1 MPETL
6 RINEVLIHPRQRK
19 EVPREHLE
27 DLAQSI
33 KRFGLFHP
41 IRLNRADRSL
51 NTGFCRFSALMLLGT
66 LELVEGEHFR
76 FADIEDELEAREM
89 ELEENVRR
97 KNLEWWE
104 EAAAISDLHELRRAK
119 FGDTWSV
126 RKTAEMVGKSIGT
139 VQNSIALSREIKKDP
154 ELRKVE
160 KLSSALNKV
169 NTKKLIEEK
178 REQIDRRTK
187 GLTPQIPAEI
197 MQGDALE
204 LIQGEPD
211 ESFDAVVT
219 NFPFGVEL
227 EFKSGEKPYHD
238 EEEYITDLVR
248 GVTYEAYRVLRPNSW
263 MVGFFDMR
271 KITYSNHTRKL
282 IKMVKELTTK
292 LQYHPETSPS
302 VLDLIN
308 SIQYE
313 STRAMGLTGWM
324 EEAGFDYV
332 TLMPCVWVK
341 PNKTQGNI
349 GDPKKGFIVAYEAFV
364 FAAKGNAILLKQG
377 HQNIFVYNTLTPS
390 ERIFSVQMSREICR
404 EVLDLVVMGGAR
416 VLDPFAGVGSFGL
429 AALDKQCSFKGFE
442 LDEERYKNGNMLLRE
457 HQFATPKKEIA

>member
-1 MPETL
+1 MMPDTL
-6 RINEVLIHPRQRK
+6 QLREVLIHPRQRK
-19 EVPREHLE
+19 EVPQEHLGALVE
-27 DLAQSI
+27 SI
-33 KRFGLFHP
+33 QRFGLFHP

-51 NTGFCRFSALMLLGT
+51 NTGFCRFSAMMLMGVT
-66 LELVEGEHFR
+66 ELVEGEHFR
-76 FADIEDELEAREM
+76 YADIHDELEAREM

-104 EAAAISDLHELRRAK
+104 EAAAISDLHELRKEK
-119 FGDTWSV
+119 FGENWSV

-139 VQNSIALSREIKKDP
+139 VQNSITLSKEILKDP
-154 ELRKVE
+154 ELRKIE
-160 KLSSALNKV
+160 KLSSALNRV
-169 NTKKLIEEK
+169 TTKKLIEEK
-178 REQIDRRTK
+178 RDQIERRTR
-187 GLTPQIPAEI
+187 GLTPSIPAEI
-197 MQGDALE
+197 IHGDAYS
-204 LIQGEPD
+204 LIKAEPD

-263 MVGFFDMR
+263 MVGFFDVR

-282 IKMVKELTTK
+282 VKMVKELCTK
-292 LQYHPETSPS
+292 VHYHPETNDS
-302 VLDLIN
+302 VLSLI
-308 SIQYE
+308 SDIQYE

-341 PNKTQGNI
+341 PNKSQGTL
-349 GDPKKGFIVAYEAFV
+349 GDPKKGLIVAYEAFV
-364 FAAKGNAILLKQG
+364 FAAKGNAILMKQG
-377 HQNIFVYNTLTPS
+377 RQNIFIHNTLNPS

-404 EVLDLVVMGGAR
+404 DVLDLVVMGGAKI
-416 VLDPFAGVGSFGL
+416 LDPFAGVGSIGL
-429 AALDKQCSFKGFE
+429 AALDKQCSFKGYE
-442 LDEERYKNGNMLLRE
+442 LDEERFKNGNMLLRE
-457 HQFATPKKEIA
+457 HQFATPKEVA